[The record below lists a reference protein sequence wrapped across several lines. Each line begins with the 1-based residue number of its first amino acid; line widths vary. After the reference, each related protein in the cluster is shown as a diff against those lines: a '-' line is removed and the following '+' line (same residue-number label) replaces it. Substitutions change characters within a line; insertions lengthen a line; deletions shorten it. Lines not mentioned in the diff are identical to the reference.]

1 MALYYCPL
9 CNKKFFIDNIN
20 AVEETIT
27 CSMCGSSI
35 NIKQLAEE
43 YNNQKRQNVTLK
55 ETEKISRSDENAYST
70 NTIPANNNEDISL
83 KIQKKQ
89 LEELESIKNMLKFFT
104 ILTIISLVISFISA
118 MFIMS

>member
-1 MALYYCPL
+1 MAIYYCPL

-20 AVEETIT
+20 DVDETIT

-43 YNNQKRQNVTLK
+43 YEQKRQNVTFE
-55 ETEKISRSDENAYST
+55 ETEIISRTDETTYST
-70 NTIPANNNEDISL
+70 NTVPTNTNEDISL
-83 KIQKKQ
+83 KIQKRQ

-104 ILTIISLVISFISA
+104 ILTVISLVISFISA
-118 MFIMS
+118 LTLFN